1 MRFGWEN
8 SLTGKFAIW
17 ERTEYPSESVSFPRE
32 LRLDLVLTGMNKSIA
47 LLGGLLIFSED
58 IARQRV
64 SWPQA
69 PLEFDDS
76 VRRVWGELAPRFEID
91 QNPGWTPDNH
101 TVLILCDNRPYAV
114 PIQSIEKPRQV
125 LLQVRDSAY
134 WTGKM
139 FSIDRV
145 EFAAN
150 ISAFGTRFAE
160 DLSFRVAIALLLCG
174 DWRSSELVVERP
186 KTSSSSS
193 SSTGVDEGD
202 LIDLCASIGI
212 KLRVLDTA
220 QLEEMLVYAK

>member
-8 SLTGKFAIW
+8 SLTGKFAFR
-17 ERTEYPSESVSFPRE
+17 ERTEYPNESVSFPRE
-32 LRLDLVLTGMNKSIA
+32 LKLDLVLTGMNKSIA
-47 LLGGLLIFSED
+47 LLGGMLIFSQD
-58 IARQRV
+58 IARQRI

-69 PLEFDDS
+69 SLEFDDS
-76 VRRVWGELAPRFEID
+76 VRRAWGELAPRFEID
-91 QNPGWTPDNH
+91 QTPSWTPDNH
-101 TVLILCDNRPYAV
+101 TVLI
-114 PIQSIEKPRQV
+114 RQV

-150 ISAFGTRFAE
+150 ISAFGKRFE
-160 DLSFRVAIALLLCG
+160 DDLAFRVAIALLLCG

-186 KTSSSSS
+186 KINNS
-193 SSTGVDEGD
+193 GFDERD

-212 KLRVLDTA
+212 KLRVLNTA
-220 QLEEMLVYAK
+220 QMEEMLVYAK

>member
-8 SLTGKFAIW
+8 SLTGKFAIR
-17 ERTEYPSESVSFPRE
+17 ERTEFPSESVSFPRE
-32 LRLDLVLTGMNKSIA
+32 LKLDLVLTGMNKSIA
-47 LLGGLLIFSED
+47 LLAGLLIFNEN
-58 IARQRV
+58 IARQRL
-64 SWPQA
+64 SWPKA
-69 PLEFDDS
+69 SLELDDS

-91 QNPGWTPDNH
+91 QNPDWTPDNH
-101 TVLILCDNRPYAV
+101 TVLILCDDRPYAV

-125 LLQVRDSAY
+125 LLQVRDSAH

-150 ISAFGTRFAE
+150 ISAFGRRFAE

-186 KTSSSSS
+186 KGSNT
-193 SSTGVDEGD
+193 VFDEND

-212 KLRVLDTA
+212 KLRVLDAA

>member
-8 SLTGKFAIW
+8 SLTGKFAFR
-17 ERTEYPSESVSFPRE
+17 ERTEYPNESVSFPRE
-32 LRLDLVLTGMNKSIA
+32 LKLDLVLTGMNKSIA
-47 LLGGLLIFSED
+47 LLGGMLIFSQD
-58 IARQRV
+58 IARQRI

-69 PLEFDDS
+69 SLEFDDS
-76 VRRVWGELAPRFEID
+76 VRRAWGELAPRFEID
-91 QNPGWTPDNH
+91 QTPSWTPDNH
-101 TVLILCDNRPYAV
+101 TVLILCDNRPHAV

-125 LLQVRDSAY
+125 LLQVRDSAC

-150 ISAFGTRFAE
+150 ISAFGKRFE
-160 DLSFRVAIALLLCG
+160 DDLAFRVAIALLLCG

-186 KTSSSSS
+186 KINNS
-193 SSTGVDEGD
+193 GFDERD

-212 KLRVLDTA
+212 KLRVLNTA
-220 QLEEMLVYAK
+220 QMEEMLVYAK